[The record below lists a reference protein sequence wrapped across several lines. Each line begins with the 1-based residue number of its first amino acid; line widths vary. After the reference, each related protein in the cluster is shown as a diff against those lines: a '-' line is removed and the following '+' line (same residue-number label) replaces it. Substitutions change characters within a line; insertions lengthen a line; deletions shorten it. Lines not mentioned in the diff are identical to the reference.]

1 MKTKTFALALTGGV
15 MFAGIPAI
23 AFAVDDDAPRRN
35 VSHTGDY
42 TVKKNQEIN
51 GNLTV
56 RNGNVVIRGEVEGTV
71 RQLGR
76 GSVTVVAS
84 GSVERHVIER
94 GAGNV
99 NVRGDVDGNVVE
111 TGRGHARIHRSAEVD
126 GNVKER
132 NAGHLVVWRGA
143 DVDGRLSE
151 GGAGRIIRR

>member
-1 MKTKTFALALTGGV
+1 MKTKPFALALAGGV
-15 MFAGIPAI
+15 VLAAVPAM
-23 AFAVDDDAPRRN
+23 AFADDDDAPRRN
-35 VSHTGDY
+35 VSHTGNY

-71 RQLGR
+71 RQIGR
-76 GSVTVVAS
+76 GSVTVAAS

-99 NVRGDVDGNVVE
+99 NVKGDVDGNVVE
-111 TGRGHARIHRSAEVD
+111 TNKGHVRIYRSADID

-132 NAGHLVVWRGA
+132 AVGHLVVWRGA
-143 DVDGRLSE
+143 DVDGSLSE